1 MKGEFERILNELF
14 LFKWKTEDL
23 AKEDVVKDKDL
34 ETTLAPLVLGTKGG
48 CRIILHKKV
57 KQLFFLS
64 TQNWS
69 ITLKG

>member
-14 LFKWKTEDL
+14 LFKWNTEDW

-57 KQLFFLS
+57 
-64 TQNWS
+64 
-69 ITLKG
+69 